1 MKKENKK
8 LYIILIIFI
17 LMIIFF
23 RYAPIITFDSS
34 HYLWLENMLSPNDSF
49 GNWDVGRGLIFPL
62 IILCSNAIFGHNSCG
77 ILMLMFIF
85 YITMLT
91 FTYLIIKKANE
102 NVNILNTKNK
112 KILLGILATILI
124 IFNPIVFGY
133 YHTLLTEFVAITFSV
148 AICYFAWKWIDLD
161 FGKSKIKY
169 IIYTIMFAIITVFL
183 WHLKQPYVTAVL
195 FPVITASIISI
206 CRNFNW
212 KNILQ
217 RIITLIVCVICLI
230 CSLKLWNILLEI
242 GKVDTSKNTETI
254 GFVTKGI
261 VNGVS
266 QLEEVSRKENTDLA
280 NIDNYKISNKDK
292 EKIEKII
299 KGESEYKNFILY
311 NNKNEKA
318 KDIVIFLKN
327 NQITTSNSIG
337 FLTKTLFTT
346 PTTVIKSYINNYL
359 CTINVFN
366 IEFEVADPK
375 VTTDFTLFGT
385 TEHRDIAFRIY
396 DTELSNVFDTKYQ
409 LLADEYADEV
419 EPIRI
424 VNILMNTSKN
434 IIVLITKI
442 AFLILPIILLV
453 VIILSIKNRKKMS
466 NNIKNNL
473 NIIIILLSY
482 SLFHILSHS
491 TLGAFIDRYTVPAMV
506 TMFIA
511 YILIFFQCKNKK

>member
-1 MKKENKK
+1 M
-8 LYIILIIFI
+8 
-17 LMIIFF
+17 
-23 RYAPIITFDSS
+23 
-34 HYLWLENMLSPNDSF
+34 
-49 GNWDVGRGLIFPL
+49 
-62 IILCSNAIFGHNSCG
+62 
-77 ILMLMFIF
+77 
-85 YITMLT
+85 
-91 FTYLIIKKANE
+91 
-102 NVNILNTKNK
+102 
-112 KILLGILATILI
+112 
-124 IFNPIVFGY
+124 
-133 YHTLLTEFVAITFSV
+133 
-148 AICYFAWKWIDLD
+148 
-161 FGKSKIKY
+161 
-169 IIYTIMFAIITVFL
+169 
-183 WHLKQPYVTAVL
+183 
-195 FPVITASIISI
+195 
-206 CRNFNW
+206 
-212 KNILQ
+212 
-217 RIITLIVCVICLI
+217 
-230 CSLKLWNILLEI
+230 
-242 GKVDTSKNTETI
+242 
-254 GFVTKGI
+254 
-261 VNGVS
+261 
-266 QLEEVSRKENTDLA
+266 
-280 NIDNYKISNKDK
+280 
-292 EKIEKII
+292 
-299 KGESEYKNFILY
+299 
-311 NNKNEKA
+311 
-318 KDIVIFLKN
+318 
-327 NQITTSNSIG
+327 
-337 FLTKTLFTT
+337 TKTLFTT

-511 YILIFFQCKNKK
+511 YILIFFDKNISGVFPRVFIFQILYIYISAIVL